1 MRLLKKTFIRDW
13 KILKHQVREHKRQVK
28 EREMDYHDL
37 QKKLFELDPS
47 DPQQDLAKLRA
58 AAEGSQQITESK
70 QILSET
76 TTNVAE
82 GSLPVDVNSL
92 SDFVALAGVTL
103 NEQEPTRAQKQV
115 QQKMGQGARQIGQKI
130 GAKGSAGMM
139 TKALDQVSQGGALTA
154 QLSKQIAPFAKQ
166 LGTILSDQQLRTR
179 FMQLV
184 KQAEAVSKKSQQQAA
199 PAAESTS
206 IKDELYRR
214 LAEYKRK

>member
-1 MRLLKKTFIRDW
+1 
-13 KILKHQVREHKRQVK
+13 
-28 EREMDYHDL
+28 MDYHDL